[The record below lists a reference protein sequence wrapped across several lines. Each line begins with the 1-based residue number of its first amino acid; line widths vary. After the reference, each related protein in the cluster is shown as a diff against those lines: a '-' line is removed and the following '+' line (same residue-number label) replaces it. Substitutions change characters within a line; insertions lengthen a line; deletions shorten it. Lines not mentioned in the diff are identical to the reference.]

1 MMCVNFLKY
10 IMKSPLIRTFIVHGN
25 RQAYDHK
32 NKGAQMKHLISLA
45 ILLTIVAINALAID
59 PKTAVNEAQGFY
71 SKGEF
76 DKAVEKYKSIINDG
90 YVSSELYYNLGNA
103 YFKSHNI
110 KAAILNYEKAK
121 LFDPADKDI
130 DYNLELARSYT
141 IDKIEAL
148 PELFFVTWLKWLRNR
163 TTSNGWAMLSTLA
176 FLAALALLLL
186 YLLSGRLILKKI
198 SFWCGLII
206 LIVSVASFV
215 MGFQLKEAQTA
226 NNTAIIYS
234 PTVTVKSS
242 PSESGNNLF
251 ILHEGSKIEILD
263 KVSDW
268 CEIKIADGNRGW
280 VKKTDLETI

>member
-1 MMCVNFLKY
+1 MMSVRFSKY
-10 IMKSPLIRTFIVHGN
+10 IMKSLVLRTFLAREN
-25 RQAYDHK
+25 NEAYDHK
-32 NKGAQMKHLISLA
+32 NKVAQMKHLISLA
-45 ILLTIVAINALAID
+45 ILLIIVSINALAID
-59 PKTAVNEAQGFY
+59 PKTALNEAQGFY

-76 DKAVEKYKSIINDG
+76 DKAIEKYKSIVNDG

-110 KAAILNYEKAK
+110 KSAILNYEKAK

-130 DYNLELARSYT
+130 DYNLELAKSYT
-141 IDKIEAL
+141 VDKIEAL
-148 PELFFVTWLKWLRNR
+148 PELFFISWLKWLRNR
-163 TTSNGWAMLSTLA
+163 MTANGWALLSSFT
-176 FLAALALLLL
+176 FLSALALLLL
-186 YLLSGRLILKKI
+186 YLLSGRLILKKMG
-198 SFWCGLII
+198 FWFGLII
-206 LIVSVASFV
+206 LLISLASFA

-226 NNTAIIYS
+226 SNTAIIYS

-263 KVSDW
+263 KVSEW

-280 VKKTDLETI
+280 VKRTDLETI